1 MGVKGLWSIVA
12 PIGVRVN
19 PEIFTGKRI
28 AIDVSIWLYE
38 LIYGNNLKSSRNN
51 NFDELGGVFNDL
63 WLDFSEQN
71 SDIRLNNLK
80 KGHLYFFFLR
90 ICKLL
95 YYNIRPI
102 FIFDGTPP
110 ELKKRTIFQRNL
122 KRKNNEEKVK
132 KTAEKLIYNYYHKSL
147 LKLLKKKKE
156 KKEKKDGIT
165 GSKKNKDLSNEK
177 DNKNPDLVE
186 NEKQEDINPLN
197 NELNKLGTNNLIEI
211 YEDIKENNESL
222 NRISEN
228 VGSVKITAKE
238 VLNIC
243 NNNTDDLNKIKSKVL
258 MLTDEDISK
267 LDQNKEVTKTA
278 IEIGKENNDEI
289 VDDIVMTKNMIRKK
303 YYAGIPEDFK
313 GFLSMRRTVDIID
326 INNFNINIDEVTKK
340 MKEAEQKYSNK
351 CDKNVFSNISTSMLL
366 NNEEAEMGDE
376 EVEVIENVENEMNV
390 EENIMSYIKSEN
402 KMNSKEIN
410 VLEMPTNNLFVDGK
424 DEYKVY
430 YVNNEEIK
438 IPLFKEINKEVF
450 EKLPVKLQYRI
461 LQDIKEEWYADNRL
475 KAIKSKDDMDIFSQV
490 QIETY
495 IRMIKTDFEIE
506 KLKIKMAE
514 NIQNEKLDGE
524 LIINTNLS
532 KKFNENLTA
541 RNYNDIKD
549 TITKRK
555 KKKKG
560 KESFLNEIL
569 GGPGVQNFDGVV
581 EIEEDED
588 PPEMASIPNAVEM
601 GEDAETDKVTEI
613 DQVFVKKTYDEKVS
627 PTKLLSDYKESLLMK
642 DEDLF
647 GEDFFEIKNEEA
659 VNGEKNKD
667 GKIDKEEAE
676 SISKR
681 VQDGITD
688 DSFFIIEETELK
700 SDEFTNLEMDKLEE
714 KNNTEVEII
723 IDNNDNDDVENVKEQ
738 SNILVPTPSEPVVC
752 VSSSES
758 SSSSFESIAH
768 GKEPLASLGDDDVVV
783 LLSDKESTGKDDHLN
798 NATVKEVEANAIEK
812 DEVADKGDV
821 VELADAVAEADVVE
835 KDEVI
840 ELADMV
846 EDAEGDVVDLG
857 DAAEE
862 GDAGRAQKFLTKEIM
877 NNILIKK
884 KIDLKNAGENDLLE
898 NFLNNKEVLDAFG
911 ESKVIENE
919 EGIQGLEGIDE
930 DMDEKT
936 IDSRLNE
943 KQKEGEELM
952 KEYKRLKNTNITI
965 NEEMNEDIKLLL
977 DFFGIPYIQSPC
989 EAEAQCSYLNNN
1001 NYCDAIISD
1010 DSDVIVFSG
1019 KTIIKNFFNKKKT
1032 VEVYEKNLIERKL
1045 GLYQDDLINI
1055 SMLCGCDYTVGVHG
1069 IGIVNA
1075 LEVVKAFPTFE
1086 DLKIL
1091 KEIVSNP
1098 LRHLYQENDENNYS
1112 DEIKHFLNTHK
1123 NYKLNWIF
1131 PKNFP
1136 DREVYK
1142 CFKYPKV
1149 CKDIKKFEWHPPNM
1163 NNIIHYLNKTTNIS
1177 EEKIFDVLDPI
1188 LKKYNVK
1195 VRSYQLRIE
1204 DFFPVI
1210 EKKRKSVDD
1219 LINTIRNKKKSTTP
1233 KKTTTPRKK
1242 KSTSKQ
1248 NANNNNEWSD
1258 NSSNQ
1263 PNVTDEMSNLIDAN
1277 PSGIVVSKRMSNALK
1292 HIKKRKETIKNSASK
1307 KGTQKD
1313 A

>member
-51 NFDELGGVFNDL
+51 NFDDLGVFNDL

-71 SDIRLNNLK
+71 SDLKLSNLK

-147 LKLLKKKKE
+147 LKLLKKQ
-156 KKEKKDGIT
+156 KEKKDGINI
-165 GSKKNKDLSNEK
+165 SKKNKDLLNEK
-177 DNKNPDLVE
+177 DNNNPDLVE
-186 NEKQEDINPLN
+186 KEKQEDTNPLN
-197 NELNKLGTNNLIEI
+197 NELNKLGTSNLIEI

-222 NRISEN
+222 NKISEN

-243 NNNTDDLNKIKSKVL
+243 NNNTDDLNKIKNKVL
-258 MLTDEDISK
+258 MLTDEDVSK
-267 LDQNKEVTKTA
+267 LEQNKEVTKTGTELVA
-278 IEIGKENNDEI
+278 ETNDEI

-351 CDKNVFSNISTSMLL
+351 CDKNVFSNISTTMLL
-366 NNEEAEMGDE
+366 SNEEAEMGDE
-376 EVEVIENVENEMNV
+376 DVEVVENGENGENEMSV
-390 EENIMSYIKSEN
+390 EANIMSYIKSEN

-410 VLEMPTNNLFVDGK
+410 VLEMPTNNLFVEGK

-569 GGPGVQNFDGVV
+569 GGPGVQNFDAVIEV
-581 EIEEDED
+581 EDDEE
-588 PPEMASIPNAVEM
+588 PPEMASIPNAVDM
-601 GEDAETDKVTEI
+601 AEDAETGKVTDTDEVGMNKA
-613 DQVFVKKTYDEKVS
+613 DAEKVT
-627 PTKLLSDYKESLLMK
+627 PTKLLTDYKESLLMN

-647 GEDFFEIKNEEA
+647 GEDFFAMKNEEA
-659 VNGEKNKD
+659 VNGEKN
-667 GKIDKEEAE
+667 EYNANNEREAE

-681 VQDGITD
+681 VQDGNTD

-700 SDEFTNLEMDKLEE
+700 PDEFTNLEINKLEE
-714 KNNTEVEII
+714 KNNTEVEINKQYEEII
-723 IDNNDNDDVENVKEQ
+723 IDDNDDAENVKEQ
-738 SNILVPTPSEPVVC
+738 SNILVATPPEPVVC
-752 VSSSES
+752 VSSSAS

-768 GKEPLASLGDDDVVV
+768 GKEPLASLADDDVVV
-783 LLSDKESTGKDDHLN
+783 LPSDKEAMGKDEQSD
-798 NATVKEVEANAIEK
+798 NATPKVTDADDVKVTDADDVK
-812 DEVADKGDV
+812 VADAGDVKAVETEGDAIAEV
-821 VELADAVAEADVVE
+821 VELADVV
-835 KDEVI
+835 EVI
-840 ELADMV
+840 E
-846 EDAEGDVVDLG
+846 EGG
-857 DAAEE
+857 TAEE
-862 GDAGRAQKFLTKEIM
+862 ADGGRAQKFLTKEIM

-884 KIDLKNAGENDLLE
+884 KIDLKNTGEGDLLE

-919 EGIQGLEGIDE
+919 EVIQGLEGIDK

-977 DFFGIPYIQSPC
+977 NFFGIPYIQSPC

-1075 LEVVKAFPTFE
+1075 LEVVKAFPTFD

-1177 EEKIFDVLDPI
+1177 EEKIFNVLDPI

-1233 KKTTTPRKK
+1233 KKNTTPRKK

-1248 NANNNNEWSD
+1248 NADNNSEWSD

-1263 PNVTDEMSNLIDAN
+1263 PNVTNEMSNLIDAN

-1307 KGTQKD
+1307 KGNQKD

>member
-51 NFDELGGVFNDL
+51 NFDDLGVFNDL

-71 SDIRLNNLK
+71 SDLKLNNLK

-156 KKEKKDGIT
+156 KKDGIT
-165 GSKKNKDLSNEK
+165 VSKKNKDLSNEK
-177 DNKNPDLVE
+177 DNNNLDLME
-186 NEKQEDINPLN
+186 NEKQEDTNPLN

-222 NRISEN
+222 NKISEN

-243 NNNTDDLNKIKSKVL
+243 NNNTDDLSKIKTKVL
-258 MLTDEDISK
+258 MLTDEDVSK
-267 LDQNKEVTKTA
+267 LEQNKEITKTDT
-278 IEIGKENNDEI
+278 ELGTENNDEI

-340 MKEAEQKYSNK
+340 MKDAEQKYSNK
-351 CDKNVFSNISTSMLL
+351 YDKNVFSNISTTMLL

-376 EVEVIENVENEMNV
+376 EVEVIENGGNEMNV

-402 KMNSKEIN
+402 KINSKEIN

-541 RNYNDIKD
+541 RDYNDIKD

-560 KESFLNEIL
+560 KEAFLNEIL
-569 GGPGVQNFDGVV
+569 GGPGIQNFDGVV
-581 EIEEDED
+581 EIEEDEE
-588 PPEMASIPNAVEM
+588 PPEMASIPNAVEVN
-601 GEDAETDKVTEI
+601 EDAETDKVTEI
-613 DQVFVKKTYDEKVS
+613 DEVFVNKTYDEKV
-627 PTKLLSDYKESLLMK
+627 PATKLLSDYKESLLMN

-647 GEDFFEIKNEEA
+647 GEDFFAIKNEEA
-659 VNGEKNKD
+659 ANDESIKNKD
-667 GKIDKEEAE
+667 SKIDKQEAE

-700 SDEFTNLEMDKLEE
+700 SDEFANLEINKLEE
-714 KNNTEVEII
+714 KNNTEVEINKQHEEII
-723 IDNNDNDDVENVKEQ
+723 IDDNDDVENVKEQ

-768 GKEPLASLGDDDVVV
+768 GKEPLTSLGDDDVVV
-783 LLSDKESTGKDDHLN
+783 LPSDKEEVGKDDQLDD
-798 NATVKEVEANAIEK
+798 ATVKEVDVDAVKGADADVVKGAEVVELADAVEEA
-812 DEVADKGDV
+812 DV
-821 VELADAVAEADVVE
+821 VELADAVE
-835 KDEVI
+835 
-840 ELADMV
+840 
-846 EDAEGDVVDLG
+846 
-857 DAAEE
+857 AAEE
-862 GDAGRAQKFLTKEIM
+862 VDGGRTQKFLTKEIM

-884 KIDLKNAGENDLLE
+884 KIDLKNAGESDLLE

-919 EGIQGLEGIDE
+919 EVIQGLEGINE

-1075 LEVVKAFPTFE
+1075 LEVVKAFPTFD

-1098 LRHLYQENDENNYS
+1098 LRHLYQENNENNYS
-1112 DEIKHFLNTHK
+1112 EEIKHFLNTHK

-1131 PKNFP
+1131 PNNFP

-1149 CKDIKKFEWHPPNM
+1149 CKDIKKFEWHVPNM

-1177 EEKIFDVLDPI
+1177 EEKIFNVLDPI

-1242 KSTSKQ
+1242 KSTSKH
-1248 NANNNNEWSD
+1248 NADNNSEWSD

-1263 PNVTDEMSNLIDAN
+1263 PNVTNEMSNLIDVN

-1307 KGTQKD
+1307 KGS
-1313 A
+1313 